1 MRQER
6 ERFREMTIF
15 RLGVTLGKIIP
26 RFYSKLLD
34 LNPKKFYAQTKYDCC
49 GKTLHRQTASVF
61 STVRSLILPV
71 KKPVNSN

>member
-1 MRQER
+1 
-6 ERFREMTIF
+6 
-15 RLGVTLGKIIP
+15 VTLDKIIP
-26 RFYSKLLD
+26 GFYGTLPD
-34 LNPKKFYAQTKYDCC
+34 LNPKKFSGPRKYEGC